1 MRVLADLGTY
11 DIGKPLVVNR
21 GVLDTMEKLLEAP
34 GSHDH
39 VHSPLDVIDPM
50 LYHFML
56 TRPHSVPEDFALYV
70 RSNSTR

>member
-1 MRVLADLGTY
+1 METTGTPCVSSVSAFHRLFEGLQSSNGTA
-11 DIGKPLVVNR
+11 I
-21 GVLDTMEKLLEAP
+21 
-34 GSHDH
+34 
-39 VHSPLDVIDPM
+39 I